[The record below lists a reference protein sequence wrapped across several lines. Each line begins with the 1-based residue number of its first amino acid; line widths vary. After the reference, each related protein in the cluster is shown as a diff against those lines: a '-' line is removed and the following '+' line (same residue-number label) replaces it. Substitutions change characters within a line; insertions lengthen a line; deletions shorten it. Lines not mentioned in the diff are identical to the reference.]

1 MSLLVRSFAS
11 STQAIS
17 PETISLSL
25 SHSRSFALSST
36 AGTVE
41 IICKRTRATS
51 PWQLSCANLPV
62 QRLAIC
68 PTIGYTVGMLRTRQG
83 THIMPLVAT
92 RHLFVDAY
100 GVAWIANTTTKVI
113 EVVLD
118 QAAFGL
124 SAAQIHA
131 EHPHLS
137 LAQVHAALSYYYD
150 HKSELDDDIAHR
162 QQEAEQLRSQTT
174 GQLTRA
180 QLEQRQQRSKASS
193 G

>member
-1 MSLLVRSFAS
+1 
-11 STQAIS
+11 
-17 PETISLSL
+17 
-25 SHSRSFALSST
+25 
-36 AGTVE
+36 
-41 IICKRTRATS
+41 
-51 PWQLSCANLPV
+51 
-62 QRLAIC
+62 
-68 PTIGYTVGMLRTRQG
+68 ML
-83 THIMPLVAT
+83 LVAT
-92 RHLFVDAY
+92 PHILVDAL

-150 HKSELDDDIAHR
+150 HKSELDDEIAYRH
-162 QQEAEQLRSQTT
+162 QEVEQLRREAV
-174 GQLTRA
+174 GQVTRE
-180 QLEQRQQRSKASS
+180 QLEERRRQARQGTA

>member
-1 MSLLVRSFAS
+1 
-11 STQAIS
+11 
-17 PETISLSL
+17 
-25 SHSRSFALSST
+25 
-36 AGTVE
+36 
-41 IICKRTRATS
+41 
-51 PWQLSCANLPV
+51 
-62 QRLAIC
+62 
-68 PTIGYTVGMLRTRQG
+68 
-83 THIMPLVAT
+83 MPLVAT
-92 RHLFVDAY
+92 SHILTDAH

-150 HKSELDDDIAHR
+150 HKGELDDEIARRH
-162 QQEAEQLRSQTT
+162 QEVEQLRKEAT
-174 GQLTRA
+174 GQVTRE
-180 QLEQRQQRSKASS
+180 QLEERRQQVRHVTA

>member
-1 MSLLVRSFAS
+1 
-11 STQAIS
+11 
-17 PETISLSL
+17 
-25 SHSRSFALSST
+25 
-36 AGTVE
+36 
-41 IICKRTRATS
+41 
-51 PWQLSCANLPV
+51 
-62 QRLAIC
+62 
-68 PTIGYTVGMLRTRQG
+68 
-83 THIMPLVAT
+83 MPLVAT
-92 RHLFVDAY
+92 RHIFIDAH

-150 HKSELDDDIAHR
+150 HKSELDDEIARR

-180 QLEQRQQRSKASS
+180 QLEQRQQMPKAPSQ
-193 G
+193 